1 MNAPTNV
8 RLMEENGVKYAV
20 LPYDDYLALSR
31 FELVKQ
37 TRGIPH
43 QIVGEVMLQQVNPVL
58 AWRRYLSLTQAELA
72 ARMGIS
78 QPALAQIE
86 NASRPRKV
94 TLKKVAQALGLQIE
108 QLLF

>member
-43 QIVGEVMLQQVNPVL
+43 QIVGEVMPNI
-58 AWRRYLSLTQAELA
+58 RRSCAAAILSH
-72 ARMGIS
+72 GFNFFI
-78 QPALAQIE
+78 
-86 NASRPRKV
+86 K
-94 TLKKVAQALGLQIE
+94 
-108 QLLF
+108 F

>member
-1 MNAPTNV
+1 MDVPSHV
-8 RLMEENGVKYAV
+8 RLMEENRVKYAV
-20 LPYDDYLALSR
+20 LPYDKYLALSR
-31 FELVKQ
+31 FELFKQ
-37 TRGIPH
+37 TRGIPN
-43 QIVGEVMLQQVNPVL
+43 QIVGDVMLQQVNLVL
-58 AWRRYLSLTQAELA
+58 AWRRYLNLTEAELA